1 MRDLGVFPD
10 GALLTVAGCCHTI
23 NDSGQLVGFSIDA
36 TFNMGALVWQNGVS
50 TDLNVLIPADTPW
63 YLLAAASI
71 NDAGEIV
78 GWAVNTNTFEVHAFL
93 ASPIVG
99 IGPAARGAVRPPALP
114 SKMRNRLRR
123 QLHF

>member
-23 NDSGQLVGFSIDA
+23 NDSGQVVGVSIDA
-36 TFNMGALVWQNGVS
+36 TFNMRALVWQNGVP

-71 NDAGEIV
+71 NYAGEIV
-78 GWAVNTNTFEVHAFL
+78 WMGSEHDRLRSSRIL

-114 SKMRNRLRR
+114 SKVRNRLRR